1 MFTTI
6 SLAWRN
12 LSRQKQRS
20 AMLAIAIAFGFF
32 VVTSIDGLATGALN
46 NLKNSITR
54 MFGGNVIIQG
64 IEHEILEDGTINV
77 KKSFSLIRDQNFVKE
92 ILESNNIQYE
102 SYFQRSSSSGSL
114 IFNGNRL
121 SATVY
126 GCDFANEEALL
137 DSFIVIDGSLDNIW
151 ADDALIIS
159 ETAQKSLNVEVGD
172 RVIYSTS
179 TRTGQKT
186 VGEFTIAAI
195 TKKAS
200 LLDSIM
206 LYAPQKYINELRES
220 PENSFNMC
228 TINLGPKL
236 QSKQTQIAQQ
246 IEDAIR
252 ATGNHVTSRTEALK
266 ASSLLMVRELNKQIE
281 AMEVDG
287 PIYSVYSLED
297 ILPALETV
305 VSVVHT
311 VTTIIL
317 IVIFLIVM
325 VGISNTY
332 RMVLYERIREIGTM
346 RAVGLTGNNTGLLFT
361 TEATILSL
369 IGAFGGFV
377 LAVIV
382 MWLVGFFTID
392 NEIVAFFLHNGH
404 ISFSLDAGSVI
415 AKYLLIMVLTVLA
428 VRGTAQ
434 KASAMSPA
442 EALRSIK

>member
-32 VVTSIDGLATGALN
+32 VVTGIDGLATGALN

-54 MFGGNVIIQG
+54 MFGGNVLVQG
-64 IEHEILEDGTINV
+64 IEHEILEDGTINL
-77 KKSFSLIRDQNFVKE
+77 KKNFSLIRDQDFIKH
-92 ILESNNIQYE
+92 ILEDNDIQYE
-102 SYFQRSSSSGSL
+102 SYFQRSTSAGDL
-114 IFNGNRL
+114 LFNGQRL
-121 SATVY
+121 TATVY
-126 GCDFANEEALL
+126 GCDFAHEDALL
-137 DSFIVIDGSLDNIW
+137 DSFIFIEGSMDNIW
-151 ADDALIIS
+151 AEDALIIS
-159 ETAQKSLNVEVGD
+159 ENAQRSLNVEVGD
-172 RVIYSTS
+172 RVIYSTT

-186 VGEFTIAAI
+186 VGEFTIAAV

-206 LYAPQKYINELRES
+206 LYAPQKYINELREA

-228 TINLGPKL
+228 TINLGPKN
-236 QSKQTQIAQQ
+236 QSKQTQVAQQ
-246 IEDAIR
+246 VEDAIR
-252 ATGNHVTSRTEALK
+252 ATGNYVTSRQDALK
-266 ASSLLMVRELNKQIE
+266 ANSMLMTRDLSKQID
-281 AMEVDG
+281 AMEVEG
-287 PIYSVYSLED
+287 TIYSVYSLED
-297 ILPALETV
+297 VLPALETV

-346 RAVGLTGNNTGLLFT
+346 RAVGLTGKNTGRLFT

-369 IGAFGGFV
+369 IGAFGGFL
-377 LAVIV
+377 LAIVV
-382 MWLVGFFTID
+382 MWIVGFFTID
-392 NEIVAFFLHNGH
+392 NEVVAFFLHNGH

-415 AKYLLIMVLTVLA
+415 AKYLLIMILTVFA
-428 VRGTAQ
+428 VRGTAN
-434 KASAMSPA
+434 KASAMLPA